1 MDSAEDM
8 VADTE
13 LDTAVL
19 AEDTVLDLAASVV
32 DTEEDMAALAE
43 DTAAS
48 AEDMEEDT
56 PPDLY
61 LLSLSAEVT
70 DTVQDTVR
78 EAVSEE
84 EDTVVAL
91 VEATDTDAHTVEY

>member
-1 MDSAEDM
+1 M
-8 VADTE
+8 ADTE

-19 AEDTVLDLAASVV
+19 AADTELDLVASVV
-32 DTEEDMAALAE
+32 DTEEDMAAL
-43 DTAAS
+43 

-70 DTVQDTVR
+70 VTVQDTVR

>member
-1 MDSAEDM
+1 M
-8 VADTE
+8 VAD
-13 LDTAVL
+13 LDTVAL
-19 AEDTVLDLAASVV
+19 AEDTELDLAASVV
-32 DTEEDMAALAE
+32 DMEEDMAALAE

-48 AEDMEEDT
+48 EEDTAASEEDTEEDT

-61 LLSLSAEVT
+61 LLSLSVEVT
-70 DTVQDTVR
+70 VLDTAR